1 MNLKSKVE
9 KLLEFQGIIP
19 IKEKETH
26 KECKDITVNVLKKLG
41 VKETSE
47 FYELYIHYFLGG
59 LNKRDDAYEI
69 IDPCPPQNM
78 ERATNFAHEYWAIPK
93 NYILFS
99 TGSSESGYLYN
110 TENEKVY
117 EFSLGQQHLLG
128 TDQLKHWDSFY
139 EFMVWYLTVDED
151 E

>member
-1 MNLKSKVE
+1 
-9 KLLEFQGIIP
+9 
-19 IKEKETH
+19 
-26 KECKDITVNVLKKLG
+26 
-41 VKETSE
+41 
-47 FYELYIHYFLGG
+47 
-59 LNKRDDAYEI
+59 
-69 IDPCPPQNM
+69 M
-78 ERATNFAHEYWAIPK
+78 ERATNFAHEYWDITK

-139 EFMVWYLTVDED
+139 EFMVWYLTIDG
-151 E
+151 